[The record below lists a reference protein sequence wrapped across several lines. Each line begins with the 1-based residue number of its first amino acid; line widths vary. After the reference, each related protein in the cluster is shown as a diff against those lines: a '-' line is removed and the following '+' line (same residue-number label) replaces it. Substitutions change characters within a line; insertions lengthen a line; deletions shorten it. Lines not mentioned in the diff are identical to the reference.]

1 MILICN
7 RYFGLIARCT
17 CGAIIG
23 YKPED
28 VNRAQVIRC
37 PVCTNLIS
45 VPFDPT
51 YDGLIKESEEKKDG
65 KSDLQKQSEP
75 RASDSG
81 SA

>member
-7 RYFGLIARCT
+7 RYFGTIARRA
-17 CGAIIG
+17 CGAIVG

-28 VNRAQVIRC
+28 VTRAQTIRC
-37 PVCTNLIS
+37 PVCKSLIQ

-65 KSDLQKQSEP
+65 ETVV
-75 RASDSG
+75 R
-81 SA
+81 